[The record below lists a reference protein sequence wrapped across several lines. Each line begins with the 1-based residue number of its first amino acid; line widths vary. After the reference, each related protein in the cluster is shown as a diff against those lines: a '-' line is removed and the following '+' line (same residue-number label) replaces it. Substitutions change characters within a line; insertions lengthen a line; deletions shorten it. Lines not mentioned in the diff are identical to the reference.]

1 MSATPLGAGS
11 DVTSLIA
18 DEAVTYDETGLHQH
32 PLPATRHGK
41 SRRRGWFLRRSL
53 VIADATAFMIA
64 ALGVGALNP
73 GAHTLSHPP
82 LVLGGLFAWITLSWL
97 YGYYTQDE
105 LRMAHSTADDVP
117 GLVLLAAA
125 TTWAGQLADAALSVK
140 EPPIGKLAVFFVALV
155 ILATAMRAFARMVVR
170 RWLMPTEPTLVV
182 GTGRIA
188 RRVVEKL
195 AARPEYG
202 IRVVGFVDDDPLT
215 DHIGEAP
222 YLGETDELER
232 LVEAHGVH
240 RVILAF
246 SRAGDSRGVD
256 LVRRCNQV
264 GVQVDV
270 VPRLYEVLGP
280 RPRSTSSTASPSS
293 RCTRR
298 ACRAA
303 PAASSA
309 CSISSSPSSCSRC

>member
-1 MSATPLGAGS
+1 S
-11 DVTSLIA
+11 
-18 DEAVTYDETGLHQH
+18 
-32 PLPATRHGK
+32 
-41 SRRRGWFLRRSL
+41 
-53 VIADATAFMIA
+53 
-64 ALGVGALNP
+64 
-73 GAHTLSHPP
+73 
-82 LVLGGLFAWITLSWL
+82 
-97 YGYYTQDE
+97 
-105 LRMAHSTADDVP
+105 
-117 GLVLLAAA
+117 
-125 TTWAGQLADAALSVK
+125 
-140 EPPIGKLAVFFVALV
+140 KLAVFFVALV

-215 DHIGEAP
+215 DHIGDAP

-270 VPRLYEVLGP
+270 VPRLYEVL
-280 RPRSTSSTASPSS
+280 RSTSSTGSRSS
-293 RCTRR
+293 RCMHR
-298 ACRAA
+298 ACRAVRA
-303 PAASSA
+303 SSSA
-309 CSISSSPSSCSRC
+309 CSISSSRSSCSRC

>member
-1 MSATPLGAGS
+1 ML
-11 DVTSLIA
+11 
-18 DEAVTYDETGLHQH
+18 
-32 PLPATRHGK
+32 
-41 SRRRGWFLRRSL
+41 
-53 VIADATAFMIA
+53 ADASAFLIA
-64 ALGVGALNP
+64 ALGVGALNT

-82 LVLGGLFAWITLSWL
+82 LVLGGLFAWILLAWL

-105 LRMAHSTADDVP
+105 LHMAHSTADDVP

-125 TTWAGQLADAALSVK
+125 TTWAGQLADAALDVK
-140 EPPIGKLAVFFVALV
+140 EPPISKLAVFFVVLV
-155 ILATAMRAFARMVVR
+155 VLATTMRAFARMVVR

-215 DHIGEAP
+215 DHIGDAP
-222 YLGETDELER
+222 YLGETDQLER

-270 VPRLYEVLGP
+270 VPRLYEVLGSKTQVHELDGLPLVSLHAP
-280 RPRSTSSTASPSS
+280 RLPRSA
-293 RCTRR
+293 RIVKRVLDLAVAARHARR
-298 ACRAA
+298 
-303 PAASSA
+303 S
-309 CSISSSPSSCSRC
+309 